1 MTDRSL
7 AERLLALLGSPKY
20 QPLDKIGLS
29 KKLKLP
35 PDDRSGLREKLR
47 ELEQAGEI
55 VRLPKER

>member
-7 AERLLALLGSPKY
+7 AESLLALLGSPKY
-20 QPLDKIGLS
+20 QPLGKIGLS

-47 ELEQAGEI
+47 ELER
-55 VRLPKER
+55 V